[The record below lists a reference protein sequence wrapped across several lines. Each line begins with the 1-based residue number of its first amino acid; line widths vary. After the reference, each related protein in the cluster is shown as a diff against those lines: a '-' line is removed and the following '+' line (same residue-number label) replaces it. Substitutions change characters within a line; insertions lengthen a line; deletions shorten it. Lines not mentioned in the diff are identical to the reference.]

1 MKQDFNKLLKETEE
15 AIKTAKFKNV
25 IEFKLGTLAWL
36 KSFQVKKYEKR
47 ISDLGELALKKLRT
61 LKH

>member
-1 MKQDFNKLLKETEE
+1 MSKFFDQLLRETE
-15 AIKTAKFKNV
+15 KTLKKAKFKNV
-25 IEFKLGTLAWL
+25 VEFKLGTIAWI
-36 KSFQVKKYEKR
+36 KSFNIEKYRKK